1 MRRSEKVL
9 LLVCVLILGGVVAV
23 TAQDQQRE
31 TVAILDFSTSGDID
45 EAEMRVFVDF
55 MTSHIFAT
63 GRYRVVDRMQR
74 DTLLDEIEF
83 SVSDISDEE
92 KRLAIGRQLSADR
105 LIVGSLGRI
114 GDRYLMNMKLVDV
127 MSGETLNSSSERY
140 NSINDLIDD
149 SEQLALRLMGI
160 DEVAQGGTTSQGAGD
175 DQTTGTTDGSTTT
188 QTGGT
193 QTGGQQGSGQ
203 DGGGTDPKPEIGRRG
218 SSVEAGVG
226 YAPGFGANLGF
237 SLGYTYQFSDR
248 FSLGAYGGGILSGG
262 FFVSVFGGRIVL
274 GNKVDRLAVSLNLS
288 SIPGVGIY
296 FKNWMFSFG
305 WGGLAYLEA
314 GRSFYF
320 GR

>member
-1 MRRSEKVL
+1 
-9 LLVCVLILGGVVAV
+9 VLILGGVVAV
-23 TAQDQQRE
+23 TAQDQPRE

-149 SEQLALRLMGI
+149 SEQLALRLMRI
-160 DEVAQGGTTSQGAGD
+160 EQVAQGGTTTGD
-175 DQTTGTTDGSTTT
+175 ETGGQTTDTTGGSTTT
-188 QTGGT
+188 QTGG
-193 QTGGQQGSGQ
+193 QQ
-203 DGGGTDPKPEIGRRG
+203 GGGTDPKPEIGRRG